1 MLNID
6 FSHKEFSN
14 YEAMYYD
21 VLSNNGPAEDSNNEI
36 LTQIKLDVNRTF
48 RSYNLK
54 FLSSHTAKGKNK
66 LYNLL
71 KVYALI
77 LDPDIGYT
85 QGMNFIAALIL
96 MHVPNQ
102 ALACRIF
109 TQVLEKDNWAR
120 MYISS
125 TPKLFEI
132 CQLLTERIEVEIP
145 VLYETLIQH
154 EVVLEAVFASPLM
167 TLFANLLT
175 FSEATHVL
183 NMFILEGEQFIV
195 DLLMNILKN
204 MTMEI
209 LKFDSQFEI
218 QQYMSRKMFIQAI
231 N

>member
-1 MLNID
+1 
-6 FSHKEFSN
+6 
-14 YEAMYYD
+14 MYHE
-21 VLSNNGPAEDSNNEI
+21 VLQNNVPAEDTKNET
-36 LTQIKLDVNRTF
+36 LTQIRLDVNRTF
-48 RSYNLK
+48 RSFNLK
-54 FLSSHTAKGKNK
+54 FLSSDPAKGKNK

-132 CQLLTERIEVEIP
+132 CQLLSERIEAEIP
-145 VLYETLIQH
+145 VLHELFVEH

-167 TLFANLLT
+167 TLFANILT

-183 NMFILEGEQFIV
+183 NMFILEGENFIV
-195 DLLMNILKN
+195 SLILNVLKN

-209 LKFDSQFEI
+209 LKFDSQFDI
-218 QQYMSRKMFIQAI
+218 Q
-231 N
+231 